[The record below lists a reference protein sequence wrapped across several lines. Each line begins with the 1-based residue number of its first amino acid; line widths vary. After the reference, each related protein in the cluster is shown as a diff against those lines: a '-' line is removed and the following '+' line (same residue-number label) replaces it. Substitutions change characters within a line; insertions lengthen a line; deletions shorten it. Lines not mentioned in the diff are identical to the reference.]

1 MALFF
6 FEKMN
11 MATFVKYEQS
21 VDRVDCKKPMITFLK
36 SEQSVDHVQCQK
48 PMVTAQRPVSI
59 VVMIVTN

>member
-1 MALFF
+1 
-6 FEKMN
+6 